1 MLFKSKLKNKIQI
14 HYQKKP
20 YKSESN
26 KKEQV
31 KQTKE
36 LNTDFSFCVKSCD
49 GHCCREYAILITAQ
63 DARRILDA
71 ISALDV
77 RKFIYFYLGGIEPGN
92 EYAKIKI
99 NGKEYCL
106 GMLFVPKT
114 EACLFQTH
122 LGLCGIHEFSP
133 MICRAFPFTLNDKN
147 EVIYKEDIICKQLLP
162 MSNLKELKDF
172 LVKRQSELKE
182 YRKIVSEWNEK
193 YPSGSM
199 MQFLQF
205 TGLLKQD

>member
-1 MLFKSKLKNKIQI
+1 MLFKHKLKNKNQI

-20 YKSESN
+20 YKTES
-26 KKEQV
+26 KKQQQI
-31 KQTKE
+31 KQTK
-36 LNTDFSFCVKSCD
+36 TISADSSFCVKSCD

-63 DARRILDA
+63 DARRILNA
-71 ISALDV
+71 IPSLDV

-133 MICRAFPFTLNDKN
+133 MICRAFPFTLNDEN
-147 EVIYKEDIICKQLLP
+147 EVIYKEDIICQ
-162 MSNLKELKDF
+162 ELIPISDPVQIKAF
-172 LVKRQSELKE
+172 LIKRQNVLKE
-182 YRKIVSEWNEK
+182 YHDLVAEWNEK
-193 YPSGSM
+193 NPSGSM

-205 TGLLKQD
+205 AGLLR